1 MLHGAGMFTYIW
13 MMFGVNVDT
22 YSIYVEHMGL
32 DVILQFE
39 GVWFVYVNASSPL
52 KLESLYS

>member
-32 DVILQFE
+32 DVIPQFE
-39 GVWFVYVNASSPL
+39 
-52 KLESLYS
+52 LYM